1 MHAEFDLVIR
11 GGTVVDGTG
20 RAPIEA
26 DVGIKGNRIAA
37 IGKIAGNGAEEID
50 AKGKLVTPGFVDIH
64 THYDGQAVWDSHMT
78 PSSWHGVTTAVM
90 GNCGVGF
97 APCKPADR
105 EKLVELM
112 EGVEDIPGPVMHEGL
127 KWEWESFDEYL
138 AALER
143 RNRDIDLCALL
154 PHAAVRVFVMGER
167 AVAAGERQPG
177 RHRADARDRRRC
189 DARRRVRLLDVA
201 QPQPQEPEGRSDA
214 DAARAG
220 G

>member
-1 MHAEFDLVIR
+1 
-11 GGTVVDGTG
+11 
-20 RAPIEA
+20 
-26 DVGIKGNRIAA
+26 
-37 IGKIAGNGAEEID
+37 
-50 AKGKLVTPGFVDIH
+50 
-64 THYDGQAVWDSHMT
+64 MT
-78 PSSWHGVTTAVM
+78 PSSMHGVTTAVM

-127 KWEWESFDEYL
+127 KWEWESFAEYL

-167 AVAAGERQPG
+167 AIGTGERQPG
-177 RHRADARDRRRC
+177 RHRRRC
-189 DARRRVRLLDVA
+189 ARSPPMRCA
-201 QPQPQEPEGRSDA
+201 PARSA
-214 DAARAG
+214 SPPRAA
-220 G
+220 